1 MDLVG
6 FCLKIATSP
15 QNLMFDY
22 DFLPINVPI
31 LESEIAILRYSPRTN
46 PVSLQGDSPCFVGS
60 TSMFDG

>member
-1 MDLVG
+1 MALCEIMDLVG

-31 LESEIAILRYSPRTN
+31 LESEIAILRYSLHDQN
-46 PVSLQGDSPCFVGS
+46 CISGA
-60 TSMFDG
+60 